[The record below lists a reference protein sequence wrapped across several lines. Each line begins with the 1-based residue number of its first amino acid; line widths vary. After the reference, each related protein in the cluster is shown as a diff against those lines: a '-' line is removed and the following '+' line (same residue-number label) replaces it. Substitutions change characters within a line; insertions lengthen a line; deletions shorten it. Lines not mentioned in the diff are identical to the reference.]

1 MARWSPSGTVIV
13 LGAGATRGASFVQP
27 GFGCQPP
34 LNADFFTQLQ
44 RVTTAKHQGVV
55 SEVLREAV
63 NLYGPNFELTLEQYF
78 TQLETL
84 IEMTN
89 VVDLKKPRYTETRLK
104 GMRRQ
109 LLNAV
114 SAVLEES
121 ADVTKQNSTARLNP
135 CEYHRALAES
145 LDARDTIVSFNY
157 DCVVDHAL
165 RSFSHGRWSARY
177 GYGFSPPDRVE
188 GHELW
193 SAQNAPNG
201 VNSSINLLKLHGSLN
216 FFPFPEDDGDAI
228 RLRERPYRQTGNE
241 VYEIIPPELAKRIGE
256 RPVFTTLW
264 QRAER
269 AIRLAH
275 TVVLIGFS
283 FTPTDTHVD
292 SFFRMALAGNQKLQR
307 LIIANPSREDRRR
320 IRAVFAANLSSG
332 RTQVVQYDLFQHLA
346 PDLEDL
352 LTNSD

>member
-1 MARWSPSGTVIV
+1 MAQWSPSGTVVV
-13 LGAGATRGASFVQP
+13 LGAGATRGASFVKS

-44 RVTTAKHQGVV
+44 RVAAGKHQGVV
-55 SEVLREAV
+55 AEVLRDVVA
-63 NLYGPNFELTLEQYF
+63 LYGPNFDLTLEQYF

-84 IEMTN
+84 MEMTKL
-89 VVDLKKPRYTETRLK
+89 VDLKRPRYPESRLE

-121 ADVTKQNSTARLNP
+121 ADVTKLNSKARLEP
-135 CEYHRALAES
+135 CGYHRALAEA
-145 LDARDTIVSFNY
+145 LHPRDTIISFNY

-165 RSFSHGRWSARY
+165 RTHGPGKWSARH

-193 SAQNAPNG
+193 SALDAPSG
-201 VNSSINLLKLHGSLN
+201 ENSSINLLKLHGSLN
-216 FFPFPEDDGDAI
+216 FFPFASDDDEPI
-228 RLRERPYRQTGNE
+228 RLRERPYRQTGSE
-241 VYEIIPPELAKRIGE
+241 VYEIIPPELAKRIGD
-256 RPVFTTLW
+256 RPVFITLW
-264 QRAER
+264 RRAER
-269 AIRLAH
+269 AIRLAS

-292 SFFRMALAGNQKLQR
+292 SFFRMALAGNNKLRR
-307 LIIANPSREDRRR
+307 LIVANPSKTDRQR
-320 IRAVFAANLSSG
+320 IRAVFASKLAGG
-332 RTQVVQYDLFQHLA
+332 RTQVVQYDRFEHLA
-346 PDLEDL
+346 PDLGFL
-352 LTNSD
+352 LGD